1 MATKIQSQEAESMLK
16 PLEEEKEELPPFD
29 PLSGAWEWT
38 PDSMD
43 VWTAR
48 GLDEKYHRSDGKNF
62 YVLARKS
69 IPLMNAAWSDQ
80 HADNILAGVEDIDQD
95 TPWQNPEP
103 EFTEQDYLAQAEI
116 EQYMASMNLS
126 DGYSEAPYEQTQ
138 NVGWNVYDA
147 QYDPMSSQPYLDELS
162 YPVMSFDLNNGY
174 TEFPVQEQWN
184 LPVQAMPFAA
194 SGFYPDGLYAG
205 SQPYCE
211 IGMPVGI
218 DENHYMPMPQTQSQ
232 VMSRAVRD
240 VTYSKIGN
248 TTENERLP
256 VKTSP
261 NKLNASSL
269 PYSPEKSNAG
279 KGQVLSDELTAFVSS
294 LNLSAAESRGLA
306 LALRKQGVSSLQ
318 ELKDMKWTLTSSL
331 GIDIAVA
338 AVVSERL

>member
-1 MATKIQSQEAESMLK
+1 ML
-16 PLEEEKEELPPFD
+16 
-29 PLSGAWEWT
+29 
-38 PDSMD
+38 
-43 VWTAR
+43 
-48 GLDEKYHRSDGKNF
+48 
-62 YVLARKS
+62 
-69 IPLMNAAWSDQ
+69 Q
-80 HADNILAGVEDIDQD
+80 
-95 TPWQNPEP
+95 
-103 EFTEQDYLAQAEI
+103 
-116 EQYMASMNLS
+116 
-126 DGYSEAPYEQTQ
+126 
-138 NVGWNVYDA
+138 
-147 QYDPMSSQPYLDELS
+147 
-162 YPVMSFDLNNGY
+162 
-174 TEFPVQEQWN
+174 
-184 LPVQAMPFAA
+184 QAMPFAA

-279 KGQVLSDELTAFVSS
+279 KGQVLSDELTKRVRRLCLHLIYPPLSREGWRLLSGSAQNYVDS
-294 LNLSAAESRGLA
+294 LTDSTQQ
-306 LALRKQGVSSLQ
+306 KQGVSSLQ

-338 AVVSERL
+338 AVVRAIFVYITLWHSTNK